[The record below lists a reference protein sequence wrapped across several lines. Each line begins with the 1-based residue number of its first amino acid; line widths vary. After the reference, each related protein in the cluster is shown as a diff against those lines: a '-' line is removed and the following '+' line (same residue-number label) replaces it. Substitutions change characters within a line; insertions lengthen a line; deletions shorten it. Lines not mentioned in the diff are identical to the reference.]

1 MDTCQ
6 EFAAL
11 LDLYVDGELPPAE
24 AERVQAHLETCGVA
38 GPMWMTSRPS
48 GPPSQRLKIPRYRKG
63 LPMV

>member
-24 AERVQAHLETCGVA
+24 AERVPGASGDLRCLPVLCG
-38 GPMWMTSRPS
+38 
-48 GPPSQRLKIPRYRKG
+48 
-63 LPMV
+63 